1 MRVMSVD
8 EILEEVF
15 ERVSS
20 ARIFKN
26 REVLMPDY
34 VPDHLPHREEEIKR
48 LASILAPILRG
59 ERPNN
64 VFIYGLTGTGK
75 TAVTKLVLKKLY
87 EIGRKKHVKLDISF
101 INTRKNDTAYRIL
114 ATILRTLGFRV
125 PLTGLST
132 AELYDRL
139 LRVLNKKKV
148 IMIIVLD
155 EIDHHV
161 KKHGDDLMYKLV
173 RINEELNESKV
184 SIIGITNDVKFAEML
199 DPRVKSSLAEEEMV
213 FSPYTAEELRDILEL
228 RAKEAFVPGA
238 LDEGV
243 IPLCAA
249 LAAREHGDARKALD
263 LLRISGEIAEREGAS
278 KVTVK
283 HVEKA
288 WKQIERDRVVEV
300 VKTLPLHVKL
310 VLASI
315 VTSNSDVTY
324 TGEVYARYAE
334 YAKMLGIET
343 LTLRR
348 VSDILNELDMLGL
361 ISVKVVSR
369 GRRGLTKEIRLASSK
384 KALIEGLLSDER
396 IQEIFSSR

>member
-15 ERVSS
+15 ERVSA

-48 LASILAPILRG
+48 LASILAPVLRG

-87 EIGRKKHVKLDISF
+87 EVAKKKRVRIDVSF

-114 ATILRTLGFRV
+114 ATTLRILGFRV

-132 AELYDRL
+132 AELYERL
-139 LRVLNKKKV
+139 LKVLNMKR
-148 IMIIVLD
+148 IILIIVLD

-173 RINEELNESKV
+173 RINEELKESKV

-228 RAKEAFVPGA
+228 RAKEAFVAGA

-263 LLRISGEIAEREGAS
+263 LLRISGEIAEREGS
-278 KVTVK
+278 NKVTVK

-315 VTSNSDVTY
+315 VVPNSEVTY
-324 TGEVYARYAE
+324 TGEVYARYVD
-334 YAKMLGIET
+334 YARALGIET

-396 IQEIFSSR
+396 IQEILSNR